1 MIRVLDPTTAVR
13 RKDSDPLPTLYVS
26 DLLQVSQS
34 VDTGVNGRL
43 AGILREL
50 GWRIEAADK
59 PRPRRSYDL
68 GIELRS
74 ARPIIIQLVV
84 EPETAAAP
92 PDAWVALQRI
102 LDADP
107 DLETDIELVHVLMAT
122 TMTGVGGYW
131 NGIGGY
137 WNGIGG
143 YWNGIGGYWN
153 GIGGYWN
160 GISASQLPAE
170 FLSLIHI

>member
-92 PDAWVALQRI
+92 PDEDDRRLLIAAGAVLVVTAIAGVLAWRRKR
-102 LDADP
+102 
-107 DLETDIELVHVLMAT
+107 
-122 TMTGVGGYW
+122 
-131 NGIGGY
+131 
-137 WNGIGG
+137 
-143 YWNGIGGYWN
+143 
-153 GIGGYWN
+153 
-160 GISASQLPAE
+160 
-170 FLSLIHI
+170 